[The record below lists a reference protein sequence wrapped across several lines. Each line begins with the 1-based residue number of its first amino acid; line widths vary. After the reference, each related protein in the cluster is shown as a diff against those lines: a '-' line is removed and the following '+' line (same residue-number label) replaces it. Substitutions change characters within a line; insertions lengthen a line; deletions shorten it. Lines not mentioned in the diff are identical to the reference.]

1 MFNVLIAD
9 DEELERR
16 AIRNIILDNFSE
28 QFIIYEVKNGR
39 EAIEIGDR
47 IRPDLVIIDIKMPGI
62 NGIEAI
68 KEMHKNLLDTYF
80 IIVTAYDYF
89 NYAKEAIEYNVKQ
102 YILKPF
108 KRDEFADKIRE
119 AINHLETAKR
129 KRSRELELKE
139 RLYSMEPAIRN
150 ELCSSIIFNR
160 LNLIDYKLYQESI
173 NITLNNSYAMAIK
186 VISNSGFN
194 LSLIREYLEEKC
206 KEYTEIIT
214 YNLSQDKIIAFCKK
228 TEDADSE
235 KESEELA
242 RKIRKMLREKF
253 NLNSYVGIGSLVDDI
268 LNLTCSYEEAEKSLE
283 TCSDKGKIVHFNN
296 LNVKDTKVQKN
307 YYGEG
312 EQSKRILNEALDYIR
327 ENYNKDITLEALANH
342 VNVSPFYFSKCF
354 KELTGINFIDY
365 LTDYRIK
372 VAKDMLRNGSFNV
385 KEIGYEVGYSDPNY
399 FSRVFKKIEGISPTE
414 YKNKAY

>member
-16 AIRNIILDNFSE
+16 AIRNIILNNFSE
-28 QFIIYEVKNGR
+28 QFIIYEGKNGR

-68 KEMHKNLLDTYF
+68 KEMHKNLPDTYF

-108 KRDEFADKIRE
+108 KRDEFASKIGE

-173 NITLNNSYAMAIK
+173 NINLNNSYAMAIK
-186 VISNSGFN
+186 VISNNGFN
-194 LSLIREYLEEKC
+194 LSLIRECLEEKC
-206 KEYTEIIT
+206 KEYTEILT

-228 TEDADSE
+228 TEDTDSE
-235 KESEELA
+235 RESEELA
-242 RKIRKMLREKF
+242 RKIRKILREKF
-253 NLNSYVGIGSLVDDI
+253 NLNSYVGIGSLVNDI
-268 LNLTCSYEEAEKSLE
+268 LNLTYSYEDAEKSLE
-283 TCSDKGKIVHFNN
+283 CCSDKEKIIHFNN
-296 LNVKDTKVQKN
+296 FYVKNTKVQEN
-307 YYGEG
+307 CYSEG
-312 EQSKRILNEALDYIR
+312 EQSKRILNEALDYIQ
-327 ENYNKDITLEALANH
+327 ENYNKDITLESVANY
-342 VNVSPFYFSKCF
+342 VNVSPFYFSRCF
-354 KELTGINFIDY
+354 KEITGINFIDY

-372 VAKDMLRNGSFNV
+372 AAKDMLRKGMLNV
-385 KEIGYEVGYSDPNY
+385 KEICYKVGYSDPNY

-414 YKNKAY
+414 YKHKGY